1 MPSTRFEASS
11 IKNKVKRQEIVRKLK
26 REKGQR
32 KLQSRLAIAKVEVA
46 DPAAKK
52 VCPLTIS
59 SMKLVVKFRI
69 QKRLAQ
75 NLPKTLDN
83 QREFDPSVL
92 TADPR
97 RTRDNAAS
105 QPVESSSGPGAI
117 PPDNISIAPETSADI
132 DTDPFASYFS
142 DWDPNTPP
150 KVLVTTSPRATK
162 VTYNFC
168 EELVDVFPGAE
179 FIRRKKGRGFEM
191 GRIAGW
197 AADRGYQKMLVVNE
211 DVKRPSE

>member
-1 MPSTRFEASS
+1 M
-11 IKNKVKRQEIVRKLK
+11 VKRL
-26 REKGQR
+26 
-32 KLQSRLAIAKVEVA
+32 
-46 DPAAKK
+46 
-52 VCPLTIS
+52 
-59 SMKLVVKFRI
+59 FRI
-69 QKRLAQ
+69 QKRLAH
-75 NLPKTLDN
+75 NVPNTLDN

-97 RTRDNAAS
+97 RTQENAAS
-105 QPVESSSGPGAI
+105 IASQPIESSSGSNAVLADGV
-117 PPDNISIAPETSADI
+117 SMAPEISADI
-132 DTDPFASYFS
+132 NSDPFASYFS
-142 DWDPNTPP
+142 DWDPNAPP
-150 KVLVTTSPRATK
+150 KVLVTTSPKATK
-162 VTYNFC
+162 LTYNFC